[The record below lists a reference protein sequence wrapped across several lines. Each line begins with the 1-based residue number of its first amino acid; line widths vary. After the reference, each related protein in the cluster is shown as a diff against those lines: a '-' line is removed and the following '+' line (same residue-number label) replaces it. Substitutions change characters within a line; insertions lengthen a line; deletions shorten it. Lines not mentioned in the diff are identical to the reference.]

1 MQKKTV
7 RVATN
12 QPGVYKNQKT
22 GKYDVKYNYTSQDPQ
37 TGGKSYEQE
46 WTYGIN
52 SYTEAVKLLSRKKA
66 RQVTITRTE
75 FTLREAFEVWKEKA
89 VANNFSPV
97 TIRNTSSQL
106 AMIQRFWTL
115 DLPIVCITERM
126 YLQLITSCRK
136 YGYSEETIYN
146 INGCLRKLITLAFKN
161 RYIDENPID
170 YSDILMKIRSI
181 TGVHPELRQERN
193 EMLSVMTI
201 FKNWM
206 SISAAIA
213 L

>member
-1 MQKKTV
+1 M
-7 RVATN
+7 
-12 QPGVYKNQKT
+12 
-22 GKYDVKYNYTSQDPQ
+22 
-37 TGGKSYEQE
+37 
-46 WTYGIN
+46 
-52 SYTEAVKLLSRKKA
+52 
-66 RQVTITRTE
+66 
-75 FTLREAFEVWKEKA
+75 REAFEVWKEKA